1 MNFQVM
7 DNMQFLDITG
17 LEVDEIR
24 HINSCL
30 SDTPQRI
37 SLPWTL
43 KKKSPQKKLH
53 RKPNAAVECKK
64 PSDVDEE
71 TLISYDNAISVDTST
86 SKTDHFIPTQ
96 VSTTSDK
103 ETVPSNEIAEELRNS
118 PSAPISNLIESNT
131 EVMPVKVENIVAT
144 SSNKTEEMKNKPVKV
159 QTCDVKKNGV
169 KSDVNEPVN
178 VWAKKSWTS
187 LFKKEEPTTNGELV
201 TERSDEKFKSL
212 DTVEKSRTIDPATHR
227 LAEFLSN
234 FEIDGK
240 SANLQPRGLINRS
253 NYCYINSILQALLA
267 CPPLCNLL
275 IGLSKNLTENGHGL
289 PPIIKNMCK
298 FINKFEKLP
307 DSYLNRIS
315 KRNKKK
321 QGSFDFSC
329 GDSIEASSIYTILN
343 GTRSDSFLVEGRQ
356 EDAEEFLG
364 LLLNGLKDEM
374 MNIIESCKTENKIE
388 MNHDSEDWKQMGPKN
403 KRNITRK
410 VQFDKTPI
418 SDIFGGLLCSKI
430 HKTGDESTEN
440 IQPFLTLQLNIRTAK
455 TITEAL
461 EQLTIKN
468 QLEGITSAKTNQK
481 VEAWQQ
487 VLIEKLPAVLVLHL
501 QCFRYNGNGCTK
513 IMKKVEFPIDLQVDS
528 KILSGKPSSSSEK
541 QYKLF
546 AVVYHEGKEAS
557 KGHYVADAFHSG
569 HHTWLRFDDAKVRSV
584 SVESVLKPH
593 GDRVP
598 YLLFYKRGDIV

>member
-1 MNFQVM
+1 MYFS
-7 DNMQFLDITG
+7 I
-17 LEVDEIR
+17 I
-24 HINSCL
+24 
-30 SDTPQRI
+30 I
-37 SLPWTL
+37 SL
-43 KKKSPQKKLH
+43 QI
-53 RKPNAAVECKK
+53 KPNAAVECKK

-71 TLISYDNAISVDTST
+71 TLISYDNAISVDTPT

-96 VSTTSDK
+96 VSTTADK

-131 EVMPVKVENIVAT
+131 EVMSVKVENIVAT
-144 SSNKTEEMKNKPVKV
+144 SSNRTEEMKNKPVKV

-240 SANLQPRGLINRS
+240 SANLQPRGLINSS

-307 DSYLNRIS
+307 DSYLNQATRFLS
-315 KRNKKK
+315 RDVKRTLRN
-321 QGSFDFSC
+321 FW
-329 GDSIEASSIYTILN
+329 
-343 GTRSDSFLVEGRQ
+343 V
-356 EDAEEFLG
+356 

>member
-71 TLISYDNAISVDTST
+71 TLISYDNAISVDTPT

-96 VSTTSDK
+96 VSTTADK

-144 SSNKTEEMKNKPVKV
+144 SSNKTEEMKNKPVNV

-201 TERSDEKFKSL
+201 TERSDEKVKSL

-298 FINKFEKLP
+298 FINNFEKLP

-343 GTRSDSFLVEGRQ
+343 DTRSDSFLVEGRQ

-430 HKTGDESTEN
+430 YKTGDESTEN

>member
-1 MNFQVM
+1 
-7 DNMQFLDITG
+7 
-17 LEVDEIR
+17 
-24 HINSCL
+24 
-30 SDTPQRI
+30 
-37 SLPWTL
+37 
-43 KKKSPQKKLH
+43 
-53 RKPNAAVECKK
+53 
-64 PSDVDEE
+64 
-71 TLISYDNAISVDTST
+71 
-86 SKTDHFIPTQ
+86 
-96 VSTTSDK
+96 
-103 ETVPSNEIAEELRNS
+103 
-118 PSAPISNLIESNT
+118 
-131 EVMPVKVENIVAT
+131 
-144 SSNKTEEMKNKPVKV
+144 MKNKPVKV

-343 GTRSDSFLVEGRQ
+343 DTRSDSFLVEGRQ

-418 SDIFGGLLCSKI
+418 SDIFAGLLCSKI

-557 KGHYVADAFHSG
+557 KGHYVADAFLSG
-569 HHTWLRFDDAKVRSV
+569 HRTWLRFDDAKVRSV

>member
-71 TLISYDNAISVDTST
+71 TLISYDNAISVDTPT

-96 VSTTSDK
+96 VSTTADK

-118 PSAPISNLIESNT
+118 PSAPISNLIESKT

-159 QTCDVKKNGV
+159 QTCDVEKNGV

-253 NYCYINSILQALLA
+253 IYCYINSILQALLA

-343 GTRSDSFLVEGRQ
+343 DTRSDSFLVEGRQ

-388 MNHDSEDWKQMGPKN
+388 MNHDSEDWKQKGPKN

-528 KILSGKPSSSSEK
+528 RILSGKPSSSSEK

-598 YLLFYKRGDIV
+598 YLLFYKRGDII

>member
-201 TERSDEKFKSL
+201 TERNDEKFKSL
-212 DTVEKSRTIDPATHR
+212 DTVEKSRTIDSATHR

-343 GTRSDSFLVEGRQ
+343 DTRSDSFLVEGRQ

>member
-64 PSDVDEE
+64 PSDIDEE
-71 TLISYDNAISVDTST
+71 TLISYNAISVDTPT

-96 VSTTSDK
+96 VSTTADK

-201 TERSDEKFKSL
+201 TERSDEKVKSL

-298 FINKFEKLP
+298 FINNFEKLP

-343 GTRSDSFLVEGRQ
+343 DTRSDSFLVEGRQ

>member
-71 TLISYDNAISVDTST
+71 TLISYDNAISVDTPT

-96 VSTTSDK
+96 VSTTADK

-275 IGLSKNLTENGHGL
+275 IGLSKNLTENGHGA
-289 PPIIKNMCK
+289 K
-298 FINKFEKLP
+298 INKFEKLP

-343 GTRSDSFLVEGRQ
+343 DTRSDSFLVEGRQ

-481 VEAWQQ
+481 VKAWQQ

-598 YLLFYKRGDIV
+598 YLLFYKEVI

>member
-1 MNFQVM
+1 M
-7 DNMQFLDITG
+7 DIFCFKQNMQFLDITG

-30 SDTPQRI
+30 SDTSERI

-64 PSDVDEE
+64 LSDVDEE
-71 TLISYDNAISVDTST
+71 TLISHDNAISVYTPT

-96 VSTTSDK
+96 VSTTADK
-103 ETVPSNEIAEELRNS
+103 VTVPSNRIAEELRNS
-118 PSAPISNLIESNT
+118 PSVPISNLIESNT

-144 SSNKTEEMKNKPVKV
+144 SSNKTEEMKNKPVKAYV
-159 QTCDVKKNGV
+159 CDVKENGV

-178 VWAKKSWTS
+178 VWAKKSSTS

-201 TERSDEKFKSL
+201 TERK
-212 DTVEKSRTIDPATHR
+212 
-227 LAEFLSN
+227 FLSN

-240 SANLQPRGLINRS
+240 SANQQPRGLINRS

-275 IGLSKNLTENGHGL
+275 IGLSKNLTENGQGL

-321 QGSFDFSC
+321 RGSFDFSC

-374 MNIIESCKTENKIE
+374 MTIIKSCKTENKIE
-388 MNHDSEDWKQMGPKN
+388 MNRDSEDWKQMGPKN
-403 KRNITRK
+403 KGNITRK
-410 VQFDKTPI
+410 VRFDKTPI

-430 HKTGDESTEN
+430 HRTGDKSTEN

-501 QCFRYNGNGCTK
+501 ECFGYKWNGCTK
-513 IMKKVEFPIDLQVDS
+513 IMKTMEFPIDLQVDS

>member
-1 MNFQVM
+1 
-7 DNMQFLDITG
+7 MQFLDITG

-71 TLISYDNAISVDTST
+71 TLISYDNAISVDTPT

-96 VSTTSDK
+96 VSTTADK

-201 TERSDEKFKSL
+201 TERSDEKVKSL

-298 FINKFEKLP
+298 FINNFEKLP

-343 GTRSDSFLVEGRQ
+343 DTRSDSFLVEGRQ

>member
-212 DTVEKSRTIDPATHR
+212 DTAEKSRTIDPATHR

-343 GTRSDSFLVEGRQ
+343 DTRSDSFLVEGRQ

>member
-71 TLISYDNAISVDTST
+71 TLISYDNAISVDTTT

-96 VSTTSDK
+96 VSTTADK

-201 TERSDEKFKSL
+201 TERSDEKVKSL

-298 FINKFEKLP
+298 FINNFEKLP

-343 GTRSDSFLVEGRQ
+343 DTRSDSFLVEGRQ